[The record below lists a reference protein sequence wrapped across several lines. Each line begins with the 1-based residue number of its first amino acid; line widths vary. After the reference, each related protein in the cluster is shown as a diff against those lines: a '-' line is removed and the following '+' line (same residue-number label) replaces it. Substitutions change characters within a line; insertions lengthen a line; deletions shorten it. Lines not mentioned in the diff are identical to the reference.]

1 MIDGTVKDSV
11 MFNDVVVGK
20 KALVKD
26 SVIFPEVKIGE
37 GAVISRAIIGQGV
50 DIAPGAKVGTPKGEI
65 ALVTKKKVKK
75 GEEQ

>member
-1 MIDGTVKDSV
+1 

-20 KALVKD
+20 KALVRD

-50 DIAPGAKVGTPKGEI
+50 DIAPGAKVGTPKGVI